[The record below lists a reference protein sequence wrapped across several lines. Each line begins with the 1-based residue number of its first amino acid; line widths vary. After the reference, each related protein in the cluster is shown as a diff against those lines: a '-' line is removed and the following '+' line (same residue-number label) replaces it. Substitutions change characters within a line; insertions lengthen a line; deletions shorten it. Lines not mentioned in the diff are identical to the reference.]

1 MADGLH
7 NKNTRRDNARRMDK
21 DNADQEVPPKAP
33 TQYLIDPLNENVTN
47 VEFM

>member
-1 MADGLH
+1 MADGLQ
-7 NKNTRRDNARRMDK
+7 NKHTQRANARRMDK
-21 DNADQEVPPKAP
+21 DNAEQEVPPTAP